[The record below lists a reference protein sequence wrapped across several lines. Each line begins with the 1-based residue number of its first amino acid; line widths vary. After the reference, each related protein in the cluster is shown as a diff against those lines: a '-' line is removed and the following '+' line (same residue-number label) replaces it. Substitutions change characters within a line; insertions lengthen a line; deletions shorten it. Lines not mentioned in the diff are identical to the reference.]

1 MLSRSL
7 VRTRP
12 PRVRTAVNV
21 HPIWKASMPSS
32 TLRPGLAHP
41 APALATAPI
50 AATEL
55 APAELAPA
63 ERAPAGRPRMS
74 WRACVWSRCLT
85 PRRLMTDRPTA
96 TAAGRRWPARR
107 PAEDPGLARAPA
119 AGTRG
124 LGSPASGPAAA
135 LAVVIVEALAG
146 VRPERQLLP
155 LTTDRVRARIRGL
168 TPLLRCDQ
176 RPRVLRI
183 LASQPAPRVDGD
195 GGGGGVRAAF
205 ARPGPALGASGRPPG
220 YSGQAGAAGP
230 LAVYRDRGRLIRR
243 RRASAGHR
251 GSA

>member
-1 MLSRSL
+1 MVSRSL

-41 APALATAPI
+41 APALATASI
-50 AATEL
+50 AATER
-55 APAELAPA
+55 APDELAGLRLVEVPDA
-63 ERAPAGRPRMS
+63 APPYDGQADGDCDRAQVASPE
-74 WRACVWSRCLT
+74 
-85 PRRLMTDRPTA
+85 
-96 TAAGRRWPARR
+96 

-124 LGSPASGPAAA
+124 LGAPASGPAAA

-155 LTTDRVRARIRGL
+155 LTTDRVRARIRRL
-168 TPLLRCDQ
+168 APLLRCDQ

-183 LASQPAPRVDGD
+183 LASQPAPRV
-195 GGGGGVRAAF
+195 VEMAVVAAF
-205 ARPGPALGASGRPPG
+205 GPRSRALALRLEQAAARPATPGRPVRPARWRCTAIE
-220 YSGQAGAAGP
+220 AG
-230 LAVYRDRGRLIRR
+230 
-243 RRASAGHR
+243 
-251 GSA
+251 